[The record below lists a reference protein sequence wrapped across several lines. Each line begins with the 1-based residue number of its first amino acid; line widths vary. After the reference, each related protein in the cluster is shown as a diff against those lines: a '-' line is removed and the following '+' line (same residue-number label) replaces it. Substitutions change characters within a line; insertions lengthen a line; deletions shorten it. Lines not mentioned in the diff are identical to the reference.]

1 MWIFGFLPT
10 STTIYLL
17 LAGLTLHL
25 FFSAVENVR
34 LHLKVP
40 FIVYSAYFTY
50 HYAVAVNQKGESTWL
65 FVFTLSTLTALFVL
79 LLLRTFFQ
87 VLGNEEAKPDKTLI
101 MQTEED
107 KKLQSRRNLF
117 FFAIYTLVVFR
128 LC

>member
-1 MWIFGFLPT
+1 
-10 STTIYLL
+10 
-17 LAGLTLHL
+17 
-25 FFSAVENVR
+25 VENVR

-65 FVFTLSTLTALFVL
+65 SVFTLSTLTALFVL

-87 VLGNEEAKPDKTLI
+87 VLGNEEAKPDKSLI